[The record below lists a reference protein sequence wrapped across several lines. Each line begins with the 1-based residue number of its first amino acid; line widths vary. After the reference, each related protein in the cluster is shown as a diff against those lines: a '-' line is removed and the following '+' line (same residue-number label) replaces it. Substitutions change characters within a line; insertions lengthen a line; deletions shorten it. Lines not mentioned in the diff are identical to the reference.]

1 MSNFEI
7 EKSLIAS
14 TAHVSQD
21 DMSYLR
27 ERAYDGQLTELYFS
41 EFDWGWKVRLPGE
54 FQLSD
59 IGHLKIS
66 DGLRDLI
73 IFTISLD
80 CVELVLDQ
88 DGPVYDNFKTYEW

>member
-1 MSNFEI
+1 MSSFEI

-88 DGPVYDNFKTYEW
+88 DGPVYEGFKAYEW

>member
-59 IGHLKIS
+59 IGLLKVS

-88 DGPVYDNFKTYEW
+88 DGPVYEGFKTYEW